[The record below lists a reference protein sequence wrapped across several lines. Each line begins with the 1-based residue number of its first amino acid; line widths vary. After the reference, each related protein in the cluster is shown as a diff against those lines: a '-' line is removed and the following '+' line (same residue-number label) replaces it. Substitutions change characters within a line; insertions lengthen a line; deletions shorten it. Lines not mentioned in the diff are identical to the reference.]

1 MKGWNELGRR
11 RTAVAGALLVAT
23 LGAGACGD
31 EPLVTPGAAEAP
43 AVVEIG
49 PENVA
54 VVGER
59 EISVGPLVSGQLRAG
74 LEATVRAE
82 VGGSVLVA
90 AVDEGQTV
98 ARGALLARI
107 EDRTLG
113 DAVTSAQS
121 MLRSAEQAL
130 ALARREAERTARLV
144 GAGAIAEREQEAA
157 DNALAAAQ
165 AQVDDA
171 RARLASAREAL
182 ADTTV
187 RAPISGVVSRRH
199 VSVGDVVSP
208 GRELYTVI
216 DPSSMRLE
224 AAVPSEA
231 LPAARVGAP
240 VRFEVRG
247 YPGQRF
253 EGRIARI
260 SPVADAVTRQVPIFV
275 EIPNAGG
282 RLLAGLFAEGRVTEQ
297 SRVGLVAPIRAVHL
311 EAASPWAMRVRDG
324 RVERVEVR
332 IGLRDA
338 QREEVEVVAGVA
350 KGDQLLVGGAQ
361 GLAPG
366 TPVRVRPGA

>member
-1 MKGWNELGRR
+1 MNAWRVQRR
-11 RTAVAGALLVAT
+11 RSAMAGVLVAAALGT
-23 LGAGACGD
+23 LACGD
-31 EPLVTPGAAEAP
+31 ESTPAPGGATP
-43 AVVEIG
+43 PPVVEIG
-49 PENVA
+49 AENLA
-54 VVGER
+54 VIGER

-82 VGGSVLVA
+82 VGGSVLVT
-90 AVDEGQTV
+90 AVEEGQAV
-98 ARGALLARI
+98 KRGALLARI

-113 DAVTSAQS
+113 DAVTSAHS
-121 MLRSAEQAL
+121 ALRSAEQTL
-130 ALARREAERTARLV
+130 GVARREAERTARLV
-144 GAGAIAEREQEAA
+144 GAGAIADREQEAA

-182 ADTTV
+182 ADATV
-187 RAPISGVVSRRH
+187 RAPIGGVVSRRH

-231 LPAARVGAP
+231 LPAARVGAT

-253 EGRIARI
+253 EGRIDRI
-260 SPVADAVTRQVPIFV
+260 SPAADPVTRQVPIFV
-275 EIPNAGG
+275 DIPNTGG
-282 RLLAGLFAEGRVTEQ
+282 RLLAGLFAEGRVNEQ
-297 SRVGLVAPIRAVHL
+297 SRVALVAPMRAVHL
-311 EAASPWAMRVRDG
+311 EAASPWALRVRDG

-332 IGLRDA
+332 IGLRDD
-338 QREEVEVVAGVA
+338 QREEVELLGGVA

-361 GLAPG
+361 GLTPG

>member
-1 MKGWNELGRR
+1 MKGWIELGRR
-11 RTAVAGALLVAT
+11 RAAVAGALLVAA
-23 LGAGACGD
+23 LGAAACGD
-31 EPLVTPGAAEAP
+31 EPPVTPGTAAAP
-43 AVVEIG
+43 SVVEIG
-49 PENVA
+49 PENVT

-90 AVDEGQTV
+90 AVEEGQTV

-121 MLRSAEQAL
+121 ALRSAEQAL
-130 ALARREAERTARLV
+130 ALTKREAERTARLV
-144 GAGAIAEREQEAA
+144 AAGAIAEREQETA

-182 ADTTV
+182 ADTIV
-187 RAPISGVVSRRH
+187 RAPIGGVVSRRH
-199 VSVGDVVSP
+199 VGVGDVVSP

-231 LPAARVGAP
+231 LPAARVGAT

-253 EGRIARI
+253 EGRIDRI
-260 SPVADAVTRQVPIFV
+260 SPAADPVTRQVPIFV
-275 EIPNAGG
+275 DIPNTGG

-297 SRVGLVAPIRAVHL
+297 SRVALVAPMRAVHL
-311 EAASPWAMRVRDG
+311 EAASPWALRVRDG

-332 IGLRDA
+332 IGLRDD
-338 QREEVEVVAGVA
+338 QREEVEVIGGVA

-361 GLAPG
+361 GLTPG